1 MKPIDIPESYISMN
15 ERFDAFKSII
25 LPDSLKQDVLKGR
38 KTVLTISGARGSV
51 MVCCDPELMLG
62 VLMI

>member
-1 MKPIDIPESYISMN
+1 MN
-15 ERFDAFKSII
+15 ERLYALKTII

-38 KTVLTISGARGSV
+38 KTALKISGARGSA
-51 MVCCDPELMLG
+51 MACCGLELMLG

>member
-1 MKPIDIPESYISMN
+1 MN
-15 ERFDAFKSII
+15 ERFAALKTII

-38 KTVLTISGARGSV
+38 KTALKISGEEVSA
-51 MVCCDPELMLG
+51 MACCDPELMLG

>member
-1 MKPIDIPESYISMN
+1 MN
-15 ERFDAFKSII
+15 EGFDALKTII

-38 KTVLTISGARGSV
+38 KTALTISGARGSV
-51 MVCCDPELMLG
+51 MVCCDPELMLD

>member
-1 MKPIDIPESYISMN
+1 MN
-15 ERFDAFKSII
+15 EGFDELKTII

-38 KTVLTISGARGSV
+38 KTALKISGEEVSA
-51 MVCCDPELMLG
+51 MACCDPELMLG